1 VRLASGQFALGTV
14 SRGGESYPALLLEG
28 ERVADLRAL
37 GAESAT
43 AMLRDWER
51 WLERLAGAAGDGALE
66 LGALEDVE
74 VEAPLVPGQI
84 FQSGAN
90 YRRHVIDLA
99 VDREIGR
106 RPDMS
111 IEELREET
119 AAMMDARIAGG
130 EPYVFLGA
138 HSALAGPF
146 EDIVL
151 PTHGDHDWELELT
164 VVIGRDGRHI
174 PPERALEHVAG
185 YTIANDL
192 TTRDLVHRADMPV
205 IGSDWLRAK
214 NSPTFL
220 PIGPWIV
227 PARFAGDPASL
238 QIELKLNGE
247 TMQDESTADMMFG
260 VARLISYVSDWAA
273 LRAGDLLL
281 TGSPAGN
288 GAHYGRYLR
297 PDDVIEGSITGLGS
311 QRNRCVAEAS

>member
-1 VRLASGQFALGTV
+1 VRLASGQFAVGTV
-14 SRGGESYPALLLEG
+14 SHGGEIFPALLLEG

-37 GAESAT
+37 GGESTA

-51 WLERLAGAAGDGALE
+51 WLERLAGAAVDGALE
-66 LGALEDVE
+66 SLALSDVE
-74 VEAPLVPGQI
+74 LQAPLVPGQI
-84 FQSGAN
+84 LQSGAN

-146 EDIVL
+146 ADIVL
-151 PTHGDHDWELELT
+151 PPRGDHDWELELA
-164 VVIGRDGRHI
+164 VVIGRDGRHV
-174 PPERALEHVAG
+174 PAERALEHVAG

-205 IGSDWLRAK
+205 IGSDWLRSK

-227 PARFAGDPASL
+227 PAQFAGDPGSL
-238 QIELKLNGE
+238 HIELKLNGD

-260 VARLISYVSDWAA
+260 VARLIAFVSESAGI
-273 LRAGDLLL
+273 RSGDLLL

-288 GAHYGRYLR
+288 GAHYNRYLR
-297 PDDVIEGSITGLGS
+297 PGDVIEGSITGLGT
-311 QRNRCVAEAS
+311 QRNHCVAEAA